1 VNKGKRKKN
10 ILYMNI
16 GKKVKKM
23 NKRKFKAKIMLKRR
37 ATKESN
43 IFNLNITIKREKTIE
58 K

>member
-1 VNKGKRKKN
+1 
-10 ILYMNI
+10 MNI